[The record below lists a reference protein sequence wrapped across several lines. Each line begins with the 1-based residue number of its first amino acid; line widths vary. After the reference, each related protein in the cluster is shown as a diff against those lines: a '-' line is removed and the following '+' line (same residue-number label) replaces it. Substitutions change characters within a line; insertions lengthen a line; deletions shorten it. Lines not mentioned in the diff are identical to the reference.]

1 MAQQKGMFESVNSD
15 DVLEHL
21 ADTQIEQRHR
31 WPETLTELI
40 NVLTASMRNQG
51 AGEQEAKQQGIRLA
65 LDIADH
71 FGGMQLYVPKGK
83 LLKTLARNI
92 QIWHDFTGDNAKAL
106 ARQYGL
112 SEVRLYE
119 ILREQTQLQVAKHQG
134 DLFKTDT

>member
-1 MAQQKGMFESVNSD
+1 MEQQKGMFESVNSD

-31 WPETLTELI
+31 WPEALTELI

-51 AGEQEAKQQGIRLA
+51 AGEQEAKQQAIRLA

-71 FGGMQLYVPKGK
+71 FGGMQLYVPKGT

-92 QIWHDFTGDNAKAL
+92 QIWHDFTGDNAKTL

-112 SEVRLYE
+112 TEVRLYE
-119 ILREQTQLQVAKHQG
+119 IIREQRQLQAAKHQG

>member
-31 WPETLTELI
+31 WPEALTELI

-51 AGEQEAKQQGIRLA
+51 AGEQEAKQQAIKLA

-71 FGGMQLYVPKGK
+71 FGGMQLYVPKGT
-83 LLKTLARNI
+83 LLKTLVRNM
-92 QIWHDFTGDNAKAL
+92 QIWHDFTGDNAKVL

-112 SEVRLYE
+112 TEVRLYE
-119 ILREQTQLQVAKHQG
+119 IIREQRQLQAAKHQG

>member
-1 MAQQKGMFESVNSD
+1 MEQQKGMFESVNSD

-119 ILREQTQLQVAKHQG
+119 ILREQTQLQTAKHQS